1 MNQTERPKV
10 KPPST
15 VKNGLNMQNFF
26 LHDVNE
32 SDVNRV
38 LLAHS
43 NKLEIQ

>member
-1 MNQTERPKV
+1 MNQKTER
-10 KPPST
+10 PPST